1 MTTTAK
7 VPKGTFSTIE
17 SKLENLEDKDFRSFF
32 AWLYGELADIRA
44 ARDNQYRILRSRSSR
59 WISWSPRIL
68 AFLGALGLLL
78 TAFASAVTL
87 MPPETSSFLAGSNK
101 WALLVAMSLYAI
113 MGAIALYER
122 GTDKTSA
129 YFRHLAV
136 GIAIRNLWNKF
147 QLTLLKEYPNLAAST
162 DTAASRRRVCELA
175 EAFCNDVDKLVGDE
189 QTQWH
194 TELVNSLNELDQI
207 ATKGAADVKAQVA
220 EFAETAAKAAQE
232 AKAAVERIEAATK
245 PGHLNLAISGQF
257 DGELIVLVDDVEKAR
272 ANSKKIAIENI
283 PAGVHK
289 ISIRAKKGASS
300 RNVSEMLEVKPGIQ
314 SHSITLE

>member
-1 MTTTAK
+1 MADTGK
-7 VPKGTFSTIE
+7 IPKGTFSTIE
-17 SKLENLEDKDFRSFF
+17 AKLENLEDKDFRSFF
-32 AWLYGELADIRA
+32 AWLYGELAEIRA
-44 ARDNQYRILRSRSSR
+44 ARDNQYRMLRSKSSR
-59 WISWSPRIL
+59 WISWSPGIL

-87 MPPETSSFLAGSNK
+87 MPPETSSFWASSNK

-136 GIAIRNLWNKF
+136 GIAIRNLWNRF
-147 QLTLLKEYPNLAAST
+147 QLTLLKEYPSLAAST
-162 DTAASRRRVCELA
+162 DTAASRHRMCELA

-220 EFAETAAKAAQE
+220 EFAETAARAAQE
-232 AKAAVERIEAATK
+232 AKAAADRIEAATK
-245 PGHLNLAISGQF
+245 PGHLNLAISGEF
-257 DGELIVLVDDVEKAR
+257 DGELIILVDDVEEAR

-289 ISIRAKKGASS
+289 IGIEVKRGTSS

>member
-1 MTTTAK
+1 MITTAK
-7 VPKGTFSTIE
+7 VPKGTFSAIE

-32 AWLYGELADIRA
+32 DWLYRELAEIRT
-44 ARDNQYRILRSRSSR
+44 ARDNQYRALRSKNSN

-68 AFLGALGLLL
+68 ALLGALGLLL

-87 MPPETSSFLAGSNK
+87 IPPETTSFWASSNK

-147 QLTLLKEYPNLAAST
+147 QLTLLKEYPSLASST
-162 DTAASRRRVCELA
+162 DTAASRLRVCELA
-175 EAFCNDVDKLVGDE
+175 EAFCNDIDKLVGDE

-194 TELVNSLNELDQI
+194 SELVNSLNELDQV
-207 ATKGAADVKAQVA
+207 ANKGTADVKAQVVA
-220 EFAETAAKAAQE
+220 LAETAAKAAQE
-232 AKAAVERIEAATK
+232 AKAAAARIEAATK
-245 PGHLNLAISGQF
+245 PGHLNLAISGEF
-257 DGELIVLVDDVEKAR
+257 DGDLIVLVDDLEKAR

-283 PAGVHK
+283 PAGVHR
-289 ISIRAKKGASS
+289 ISITGKKGTSS
-300 RNVSEMLEVKPGIQ
+300 RNVSEMVEVKPGIQ
-314 SHSITLE
+314 SHSIALE